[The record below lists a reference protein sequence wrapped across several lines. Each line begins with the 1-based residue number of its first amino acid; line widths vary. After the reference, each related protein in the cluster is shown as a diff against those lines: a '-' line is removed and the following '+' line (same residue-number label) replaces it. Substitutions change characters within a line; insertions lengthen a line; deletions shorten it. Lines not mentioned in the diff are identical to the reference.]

1 MPRSTWRCHM
11 AEAQTLPASPPRC
24 LSASGAVVPVLVFC
38 MGLFVLFSDT
48 LVTMVGIWES
58 SATYKHGYIIAPISL
73 WLVWDRRKYLGRLP
87 VRSTFTPL
95 LLTLAVGPAW
105 LLADLIDVNVVQQFA
120 FVSLLIIGIWCI
132 VGHQLAA
139 ALSFPLGFLLFAVP
153 AGDFLVPH
161 MMEFTATSTVALVKW
176 TGIPVYREGMY
187 FTLPSG
193 SWSVV
198 YACSGMRYLIAAV
211 TLGVLYAYLTYRSLR
226 RRLIFCA
233 VSLLVPILAN
243 TARAYIIV
251 MLGHLSGM
259 KIATGVDHLL
269 YGWVFFGIVM
279 FILFWIGAI
288 WREDLEDEE
297 PAGNTQESSL
307 AQGERNAMGPWPA
320 LVVTLLAMGAWPG
333 LSLAMQSLEP
343 RTVVARMQAP
353 DVSTRWS
360 EVADPQWLWRPEH
373 RGPDREVASFYQ
385 AGDATVA
392 LYVAQY
398 LSQDKGGELVSGL
411 DLTPEDAVWRQ
422 LSRGAYELR
431 LHGDVVAV
439 ERKTFDVID
448 AELVSHSWYRIGE
461 SYTSHAYV
469 AKLLELG
476 ERLSFSDTGSAR
488 ITLVTDV
495 PADQGGDEVLQ
506 RFVDEHLAA
515 IESMLDN
522 GLQE

>member
-1 MPRSTWRCHM
+1 M
-11 AEAQTLPASPPRC
+11 AEAHT
-24 LSASGAVVPVLVFC
+24 LSAPPAGHLSAFGAVVPVLAFC
-38 MGLFVLFSDT
+38 VGLFALFSET
-48 LVTMVGIWES
+48 LVTMVGIWDS

-73 WLVWDRRKYLGRLP
+73 WLVWDRRKYLRSLS
-87 VRSTFTPL
+87 VRSTFIPL

-132 VGHQLAA
+132 VGHRLAA
-139 ALSFPLGFLLFAVP
+139 ELSFPLGFLLFAVP

-288 WREDLEDEE
+288 WREDLEDEP
-297 PAGNTQESSL
+297 PATAAHESSSDHGIL
-307 AQGERNAMGPWPA
+307 GATGPWVA
-320 LVVTLLAMGAWPG
+320 LVVTLLAMGVWPG

-343 RTVVARMQAP
+343 RTVVGQMKAP
-353 DVSTRWS
+353 AVSSTWT
-360 EVADPQWLWRPEH
+360 EVADPQWLWRPQH
-373 RGPDREVASFYQ
+373 RGPDREMAAFYRD
-385 AGDATVA
+385 GDATVA
-392 LYVAQY
+392 LHVAQY

-422 LSRGAYELR
+422 LSRGTYKLQ
-431 LHGDVVAV
+431 LHSDVVGV
-439 ERKTFDVID
+439 ERKTFDVVD

-476 ERLSFSDTGSAR
+476 ERLSFSDMGSAR
-488 ITLVTDV
+488 IALVTDV

-506 RFVDEHLAA
+506 RFIDEHLAA
-515 IESMLDN
+515 IELMLDR